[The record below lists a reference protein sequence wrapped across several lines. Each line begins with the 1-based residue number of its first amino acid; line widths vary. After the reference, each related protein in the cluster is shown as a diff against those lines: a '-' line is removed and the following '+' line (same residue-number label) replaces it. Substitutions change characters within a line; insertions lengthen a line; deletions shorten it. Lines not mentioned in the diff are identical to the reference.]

1 MDHGLPSVAD
11 IVRESKDSAHHEAQ
25 GWGAP
30 TAIGMGQHGP
40 YWPIAMTVLPYEN
53 RAGYS

>member
-11 IVRESKDSAHHEAQ
+11 IVRESKDSAHNLAQ
-25 GWGAP
+25 RWGVS
-30 TAIGMGQHGP
+30 TATGMGQHYP
-40 YWPIAMTVLPYEN
+40 YWPIAMMVLPYEN